1 MITGLGMS
9 QECGIDRI
17 DWIEVFKKLN
27 EMQVNL
33 DKNYMVHVYGG
44 TNKAYI
50 LSCIVV

>member
-17 DWIEVFKKLN
+17 DWIEVLKKLN

-33 DKNYMVHVYGG
+33 DKNYMVYGG